1 MQIGWFIPKLGPAFI
16 SFPLL
21 WFQYPPS
28 VSWQSICIFNI
39 IISLIYPSVQCSSC
53 VLWPVV
59 DCNESY
65 SSRTEQEPIV
75 PLTLL
80 ETKPSEPRNTP
91 KSSMKSSATSFHAAP
106 GAASKGSVADL
117 LQTPCWLAFEG
128 TPRLQHK
135 METLHLQLQKLIVL
149 IFYFFYFFNFFFGE
163 KLKSSRKGK
172 IAESQH
178 CLS

>member
-1 MQIGWFIPKLGPAFI
+1 
-16 SFPLL
+16 
-21 WFQYPPS
+21 
-28 VSWQSICIFNI
+28 
-39 IISLIYPSVQCSSC
+39 
-53 VLWPVV
+53 
-59 DCNESY
+59 
-65 SSRTEQEPIV
+65 
-75 PLTLL
+75 
-80 ETKPSEPRNTP
+80 
-91 KSSMKSSATSFHAAP
+91 MKSSATSFHAAP

-128 TPRLQHK
+128 TPRLQHR

-149 IFYFFYFFNFFFGE
+149 GFLVFFGE